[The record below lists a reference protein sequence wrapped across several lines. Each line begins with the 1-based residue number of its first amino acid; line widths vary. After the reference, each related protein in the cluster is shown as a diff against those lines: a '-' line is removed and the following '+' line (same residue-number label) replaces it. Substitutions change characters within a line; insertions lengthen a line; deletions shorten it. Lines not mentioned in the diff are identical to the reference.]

1 MASCS
6 LCSRRVRPS
15 SSCGCGSPMHRCA
28 PAAAPRRATHC
39 CACLWGSRRRAHA
52 RTHARTPR
60 LYAVQDANQNLDTD
74 LDTGMKDLTL
84 ISWSAVGPQ
93 LAIGNAKGD
102 LVIYNKQQLKKQ
114 LIRGKHT
121 KKITCGAWNSENKLA
136 LGSEDR
142 QATHAPHTRPS
153 PARGRLRPRPP
164 PAPGRPAGVP
174 VPVAAHRLSG
184 VPGSLPAGCAAG
196 CASPCARPALPCGRS
211 LSATPTAIRC
221 TRTRSSRSREMCSSP
236 RGGAA
241 RPPQATPRTRPC
253 PWCSAGS
260 RCCSTM

>member
-1 MASCS
+1 MLQEGSS
-6 LCSRRVRPS
+6 IIKLWVRLA
-15 SSCGCGSPMHRCA
+15 PMHCCA
-28 PAAAPRRATHC
+28 PAAAPRHALLRAPVGFAATG
-39 CACLWGSRRRAHA
+39 ARTHA

-60 LYAVQDANQNLDTD
+60 LCAVQDANQNLDTD

-142 QATHAPHTRPS
+142 QVAGAPHTLAAHAAALHTLAPHAAALHASCTRAR
-153 PARGRLRPRPP
+153 ARG
-164 PAPGRPAGVP
+164 G
-174 VPVAAHRLSG
+174 
-184 VPGSLPAGCAAG
+184 
-196 CASPCARPALPCGRS
+196 
-211 LSATPTAIRC
+211 T
-221 TRTRSSRSREMCSSP
+221 
-236 RGGAA
+236 
-241 RPPQATPRTRPC
+241 
-253 PWCSAGS
+253 
-260 RCCSTM
+260 